1 MASNAGIAF
10 DLNHTRLSTFENLYV
25 LANADYGLRLRA
37 YQVWTPGDGANGNTF
52 DAIWINSTTSGAKG
66 FDIGYTDTCSSCS
79 THLDPA
85 QNHFRN
91 IRARFDTGVGT
102 YVASSIGLRLNFTVA
117 SQCDDCIFAAATAV
131 SVNVPSGTSGGS
143 YPAGWQF
150 NTLSAQGST
159 ASFAVT
165 GTWTAVEKFG
175 FVNYLTGDSQ
185 TVPTDSNTYGITSA
199 GTTWGFTQNAGYI
212 TGLQL
217 TWNSTSQIQIGT
229 GVAQIQ
235 GTGRLLN
242 VSSALTINPSLSAST
257 WYYCYVYDNSGTPA
271 GECVTTAPAAAW
283 FGTARSKT
291 SDTSRRY
298 VGAIR
303 TNGSSQL
310 YTFYHNP
317 QSGYVQWLEDT
328 TASPFRVASGL
339 TATTET
345 SVDCTAVA
353 PATARQI
360 QLRTINTSTPTGNV
374 FIRASSGGN
383 NALTVRVNA
392 DLITP
397 ATVTS
402 GQLFYY
408 LYNVAPSGAF
418 YGDVVGYFDNR

>member
-1 MASNAGIAF
+1 M
-10 DLNHTRLSTFENLYV
+10 
-25 LANADYGLRLRA
+25 
-37 YQVWTPGDGANGNTF
+37 
-52 DAIWINSTTSGAKG
+52 
-66 FDIGYTDTCSSCS
+66 
-79 THLDPA
+79 
-85 QNHFRN
+85 
-91 IRARFDTGVGT
+91 
-102 YVASSIGLRLNFTVA
+102 
-117 SQCDDCIFAAATAV
+117 
-131 SVNVPSGTSGGS
+131 
-143 YPAGWQF
+143 
-150 NTLSAQGST
+150 
-159 ASFAVT
+159 
-165 GTWTAVEKFG
+165 
-175 FVNYLTGDSQ
+175 
-185 TVPTDSNTYGITSA
+185 
-199 GTTWGFTQNAGYI
+199 
-212 TGLQL
+212 
-217 TWNSTSQIQIGT
+217 
-229 GVAQIQ
+229 
-235 GTGRLLN
+235 N

-408 LYNVAPSGAF
+408 LYNVS
-418 YGDVVGYFDNR
+418 